1 MWLKGCYLPETII
14 QLASYE
20 RCIFV
25 GKTGSGKTFAARHI
39 LAPFPRLVVIDPK
52 GTLGGKEWRLE
63 PWGRN
68 SRRLLRQGQP
78 IRTRVTV
85 EFNVDP
91 EELWDE
97 VFFQVFSAGNCT
109 LYIDE
114 MYGVVDPN
122 SKPSRG
128 MTAIWTRGR
137 ELKIGAY
144 AATQR
149 PVWIPL
155 FALSEAE
162 HFFSFRLSL
171 AEDRKRMSAFM
182 GPEVLRPIRDR
193 HGVYYSQ
200 AEWDDP
206 IYIERL
212 PIGGKPTNEQIEK
225 RSQPQTA

>member
-1 MWLKGCYLPETII
+1 MPETVIE
-14 QLASYE
+14 LASYD
-20 RCIFV
+20 RCLFV

-39 LAPFPRLVVIDPK
+39 LAPFPRLIVIDPK
-52 GTLGGKEWRLE
+52 GTLGGKEWKLE
-63 PWGRN
+63 PWGRSAKN
-68 SRRLLRQGQP
+68 KLRRGKP
-78 IRTRVTV
+78 VRTRVTV
-85 EFNVDP
+85 EFGVDM

-97 VFFQVFSAGNCT
+97 VYFQVYASGNCT

-114 MYGVVDPN
+114 MYGVVDPG

-137 ELKIGAY
+137 ELQIGAY

-171 AEDRKRMSAFM
+171 NDDRKRMSEFM
-182 GPEVLRPIRDR
+182 GPQVLRPVGDR

-200 AEWDDP
+200 AEWDEP
-206 IYIERL
+206 IYIKRL
-212 PIGGKPTNEQIEK
+212 PIGGSKASEQETGPRK
-225 RSQPQTA
+225 AEPQKA